1 MSVTQVSK
9 EILSREP
16 RIKFVGIL
24 KSDGQDISFGQVN
37 KINENDV
44 KLSMIQ
50 TPHLLDAGKRFTDLG
65 NLESVIFEYD
75 NIKLVNLPNDREI
88 VICGTDNNLGIDE
101 IKKIVSDHI
110 ANYNVKTEAKYDTEQ
125 KADFKN
131 NFQTKENLDELQK
144 QKSSNQV
151 ENAWQ
156 NYVSTIIEFWK
167 EMAITSI
174 RMNEKMIRE
183 FWMNYRDK

>member
-16 RIKFVGIL
+16 KIKFVGVL
-24 KSDGQDISFGQVN
+24 KSDGQDISFGQEN
-37 KINENDV
+37 NINENDV
-44 KLSMIQ
+44 KLSMTQ
-50 TPHLLDAGKRFTDLG
+50 TPHILDAGKRFTDLG
-65 NLESVIFEYD
+65 NLESVTFEYD

-88 VICGTDNNLGIDE
+88 IICGTNNDLSIDE
-101 IKKIVSDHI
+101 IKKIVSNHI

-125 KADFKN
+125 KS
-131 NFQTKENLDELQK
+131 
-144 QKSSNQV
+144 SSNQI

-156 NYVSTIIEFWK
+156 NYLSTIIEFWK

-183 FWMNYRDK
+183 FWSYRDK

>member
-1 MSVTQVSK
+1 MSVTQISK

-16 RIKFVGIL
+16 KIKFVGVL
-24 KSDGQDISFGQVN
+24 KSDGQDISFGQEN
-37 KINENDV
+37 NINENDV
-44 KLSMIQ
+44 KLSMTQ
-50 TPHLLDAGKRFTDLG
+50 TPHILDAGKRFTDLG
-65 NLESVIFEYD
+65 NLESVTFEYD

-101 IKKIVSDHI
+101 IKKIVSDHV

-125 KADFKN
+125 KSSS
-131 NFQTKENLDELQK
+131 K
-144 QKSSNQV
+144 QI

-156 NYVSTIIEFWK
+156 NYLSTIIEFWK